1 MSYPDGLNHSKKN
14 IANAATCMLTNKIM
28 IQEIVSKGSVV
39 PWLDVGQDIVLG
51 YGRRRMRNCMCER
64 ERESRKL

>member
-39 PWLDVGQDIVLG
+39 PWLDVGHKDIVFG
-51 YGRRRMRNCMCER
+51 YGRRRRMRNCM
-64 ERESRKL
+64 